1 VFTGRIQEGEELTSR
16 LGERT
21 PTLSVVRGT
30 PGVGVT
36 RFLREVMAPLPH
48 LVLPIPH
55 LPDEGTR
62 ALLAQQLR
70 RVMGGGEGSHS
81 SPFAGGGGQ
90 DGGDASPPDWPALLA
105 EATRLAPPPAPD
117 TGAPFTLIL
126 DDAHR
131 LAAARGAVP
140 SLVRRFMQELD
151 SRPIPFHLILA
162 GTDPVGMAALAGRDG
177 PSGVDPSLDL
187 QLPPLTPSEAA
198 RFFPRWNAAECLAGW
213 AVLGGHPGRLARV
226 ERRNSLATTVQRL
239 ILDPEGPLHDEG
251 NVILERAF
259 QAPARYGAV
268 LAALAGGARSW
279 GEMVQGVPDELRGA
293 RLGPY
298 VKALD
303 QQGLIQTEAALDA
316 RPGSRA
322 QRYSIPDPFVH
333 FWFGEV
339 LPQRGHLATRGAGA
353 VWEEVIRPR
362 LGVHV
367 AGLLPMAARRWLER
381 DAAPLLGA
389 VARETG
395 ALWGGEHELEVA
407 GLLRNGEAVYGLCR
421 WSEEPLGEAD
431 LDRLEN
437 GMRRSRYGIGR
448 EARHRLLF
456 GRGGVTQ
463 ALRSRVARDPM
474 VRVVG
479 VRELVGVR

>member
-1 VFTGRIQEGEELTSR
+1 MGRIEERAELTAR
-16 LGERT
+16 LRERT
-21 PTLSVVRGT
+21 PSLIVVRGI
-30 PGVGVT
+30 PGIGVS

-48 LVLPIPH
+48 LFLPILY

-70 RVMGGGEGSHS
+70 QAMGRGERGPLSLPPHGALEGS
-81 SPFAGGGGQ
+81 A
-90 DGGDASPPDWPALLA
+90 PDWPALLA
-105 EATRLAPPPAPD
+105 QATQLAPPPAPEM
-117 TGAPFTLIL
+117 GPPFTLVL
-126 DDAHR
+126 DDAHH
-131 LAAARGAVP
+131 LAASRIAVP
-140 SLVRRFMQELD
+140 SLLRRFMEDLG
-151 SRPIPFHLILA
+151 SRPIPFHIILG
-162 GTDPVGMAALAGRDG
+162 GTDPVAMGALAGRDG
-177 PSGVDPSLDL
+177 PSGVDPALDL
-187 QLPPLTPSEAA
+187 RLPPLTPWESA
-198 RFFPRWNAAECLAGW
+198 RFFPRWTAAECLTGW
-213 AVLGGHPGRLARV
+213 AVLGGHPRRLSLV
-226 ERRNSLATTVQRL
+226 ERRSSLATAVQRL
-239 ILDPEGPLHDEG
+239 ILDPDGPLHDEG
-251 NVILERAF
+251 TAILERAF

-279 GEMVQGVPDELRGA
+279 GEMVDRVPGELKGA

-298 VKALD
+298 VKALGA
-303 QQGLIQTEAALDA
+303 QGLIRTEVSLDA

-322 QRYSIPDPFVH
+322 SRYSIPDPFVR

-339 LPQRGHLATRGAGA
+339 LPQRGVLATRGSAP

-362 LGVHV
+362 LVGYVS
-367 AGLLPMAARRWLER
+367 GLLPLAVRSWLER

-395 ALWGGEHELEVA
+395 ALWGGDQDLEVA

-421 WSEEPLGEAD
+421 WSEEPMGEAD

-448 EARHRLLF
+448 EGRHRLLF
-456 GRGGVTQ
+456 GRGGMTQ

-479 VRELVGVR
+479 VKELVGMR